1 METTKAYFFSAVL
14 FLVTIAVASSV
25 TQFFF
30 PLQHGPDANRH
41 TRRYIV
47 RHEGLESILLVHL

>member
-30 PLQHGPDANRH
+30 HCNMGPML
-41 TRRYIV
+41 IV
-47 RHEGLESILLVHL
+47 TPEGILCDTKG